1 MASHRTVGR
10 LALVIVLAG
19 CGIGQGPNAS
29 PSAPI
34 VSGAASHAPDAAG
47 SAGESIQA
55 ILGSIDFSGAALV
68 ARDNEVVYRGAM
80 GFADVET
87 GERNTPETR
96 FKLASVYKQMSAA
109 LVLALSRDGLID
121 LDGSL
126 CQGISDC
133 PASLA
138 EVTYHQ
144 VLTHSSGIG
153 ELTDEEGMQIQS
165 NEDALRI
172 IGDKERLFAPGAT
185 LSYYPYAPTPFSL
198 LTATPEMITDRPLA
212 DLERELVYDPAV
224 MEHTGFDGLEER
236 PAGSAVGYTGAGV
249 PSLEGPGNWSTVDDL
264 WAWHRALM
272 AGDPIPPELVAL
284 METPHAP
291 AEVGISWGYGVQ
303 VRETMGHREISHRGG
318 TDGFTAYL
326 IRFPDEDVVIALL
339 SNNESTDVDALREQ
353 IIEIIF
359 AES

>member
-1 MASHRTVGR
+1 MGSLPTVGCW
-10 LALVIVLAG
+10 LLLIVLAG
-19 CGIGQGPNAS
+19 CGIGQGPNAGA
-29 PSAPI
+29 SAPLA
-34 VSGAASHAPDAAG
+34 SGATSTMPAADG
-47 SAGESIQA
+47 SAGAEINALLESA
-55 ILGSIDFSGAALV
+55 EFSGAALV
-68 ARDNEVVYRGAM
+68 VREEDVLSRGAM
-80 GFADVET
+80 GFADTET

-109 LVLALSRDGLID
+109 LVLAMSRDGLLD

-133 PASLA
+133 PSSLA

-172 IGDKERLFAPGAT
+172 IGDKERLFTPGAT

-212 DLERELVYDPAV
+212 DLERELVYAPAG

-236 PAGSAVGYTGAGV
+236 PADSAVGYTGSGV

-264 WAWHRALM
+264 WAWHRALL
-272 AGDPIPPELVAL
+272 AGDPIPHELVAL
-284 METPHAP
+284 MEAPHAP

-339 SNNESTDVDALREQ
+339 SNDESTDVDALREQ
-353 IIEIIF
+353 LIEIVF